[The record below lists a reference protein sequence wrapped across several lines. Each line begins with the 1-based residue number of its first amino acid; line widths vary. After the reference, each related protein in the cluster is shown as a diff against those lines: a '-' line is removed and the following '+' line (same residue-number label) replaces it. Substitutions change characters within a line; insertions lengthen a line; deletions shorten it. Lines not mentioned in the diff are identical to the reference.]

1 MKKSA
6 SERLRLFYDQFSGD
20 DRVLIVIN
28 ADPDAIASAMAV
40 KRLLWH
46 KAACVM
52 ISNINVIQRPDN
64 LAMIELLDVSMT
76 YVDLIQKKQFN
87 RFVIVDSQ
95 PDHNPA
101 FDRFNPFDVVIDH
114 HPVTSEIKAPFS
126 DIRPNYGATSSILTE
141 YLRAAGIKPSSKL
154 ATGLYHAIKNDTNS
168 FSRPSIAEDIRAFQ
182 FLYQHANIHLVSK
195 IEHAEIRPDFL
206 KYFAIALQNK
216 KIHGNRIFSHLGAV
230 KNPDVIVMVAD
241 FFMRVHSI
249 AWSVVSG
256 ICSQQLIVVF
266 RNDGIRKDAGK
277 LAKKAF
283 GAYGSAGGHKTMAR
297 AEIQLINLEDVLDNK
312 TNARVLNWIIKR
324 VEKKT
329 PS

>member
-6 SERLRLFYDQFSGD
+6 SGKLRLFYDQFSGD

-46 KAACVM
+46 KVASVTV
-52 ISNINVIQRPDN
+52 SNINVIKRQDN
-64 LAMIELLDVSMT
+64 LAMIELLNVSMT
-76 YVDLIQKKQFN
+76 HVDQIVQKQFS

-95 PDHNPA
+95 PDHNKA
-101 FDRFNPFDVVIDH
+101 FERFCPFDVVIDH
-114 HPVTSEIKAPFS
+114 HPITSKLRAPFS
-126 DIRPNYGATSSILTE
+126 DIRPNYGANSSILTE

-195 IEHAEIRPDFL
+195 IEHAGNRPEFL
-206 KYFAIALQNK
+206 KYFALALNNK
-216 KIHGNRIFSHLGAV
+216 KIHGSRIFSHIGPV
-230 KNPDVIVMVAD
+230 KNPDVIVIVAD

-277 LAKKAF
+277 LARKAF

-297 AEIQLINLEDVLDNK
+297 AEIELINLEDVIDNK